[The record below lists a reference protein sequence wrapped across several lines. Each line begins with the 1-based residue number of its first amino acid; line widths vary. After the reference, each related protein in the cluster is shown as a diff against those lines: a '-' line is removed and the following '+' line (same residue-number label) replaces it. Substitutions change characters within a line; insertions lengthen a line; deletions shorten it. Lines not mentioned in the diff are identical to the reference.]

1 MLHCSNEAGRVL
13 PVSSTSSSG
22 GFGPVG
28 NVRAVFF
35 VPLVRVRLARVSAVY
50 FTIVAIV
57 LYFVADR
64 ILDAMERRAGRRF
77 EQRGLIFFAL
87 LLVMALVTFAIIR
100 RVFESG

>member
-1 MLHCSNEAGRVL
+1 M
-13 PVSSTSSSG
+13 
-22 GFGPVG
+22 
-28 NVRAVFF
+28 
-35 VPLVRVRLARVSAVY
+35 SAVY

-57 LYFVADR
+57 LYFAADR

-100 RVFESG
+100 RIFGSG